1 MRFFVETNELNAGI
15 STVIKALPARTTVNI
30 LEGIYLKAAANT
42 LLMRCSD
49 LSIQIETV
57 IAATVEQEGEIVLP
71 GKLFAEMVR
80 KLTGEMTS
88 FDVKKSTASIE
99 SGRFKTTLQG
109 ENGAD
114 FHTMSSVK
122 AEMTVSIRPDA
133 LKRMVRGCIFAAAQD
148 DSKPILTGALMEV
161 NENGATLVALDGYR
175 LALRRE
181 GAQNTGNQT
190 AIAAAPNMIIP
201 ARSLVEIARVLPD
214 AGEDVSIVFSRT
226 HIMTEIGPTAI
237 TARLMEGEFIKYK
250 QILPESHVTRVRV
263 NRKELMEGIDRVA
276 LMARE
281 SKSNLIKFTIA
292 NSIINITANS
302 EIGRSVEDVEASVM
316 GADIEIAF
324 NARYF
329 TDVLRVLDEEEIF
342 LDMINNISPCV
353 VRPVQGESFYYLI
366 LPVRIFSGM

>member
-1 MRFFVETNELNAGI
+1 MRFFVDTNELNAGL
-15 STVIKALPARTTVNI
+15 SSVIKALPSRTTVSI
-30 LEGIYLKAAANT
+30 LEGIYMKAADNA
-42 LLMRCSD
+42 LLLRCSD
-49 LSIQIETV
+49 LNIQIETL
-57 IAATVEQEGEIVLP
+57 IAATVEEEGAIVLP

-88 FDVKKSTASIE
+88 FDIKKNTASIE

-109 ENGAD
+109 ENGSD
-114 FHTMSSVK
+114 FHAMSNVNR
-122 AEMTVSIRPDA
+122 EMTVTVRPDA

-148 DSKPILTGALMEV
+148 DSKPILTGALLEV
-161 NENGATLVALDGYR
+161 NNGSATLVALDGYR

-181 GAQNTGNQT
+181 ATEGSQGV
-190 AIAAAPNMIIP
+190 PSNMIIP
-201 ARSLVEIARVLPD
+201 ARSLVEIARILPD
-214 AGEDVSIVFSRT
+214 DGESVNMVFSRT
-226 HIMTEIGPTAI
+226 HIMTDIGNTNI

-250 QILPESHVTRVRV
+250 QILPDTHVTRVRV

-292 NSIINITANS
+292 NSLINITANS
-302 EIGRSVEDVEASVM
+302 EIGRSSEEIEASIM
-316 GADIEIAF
+316 GNDIEIAF

-329 TDVLRVLDEEEIF
+329 TDVLRVLDEEDIF
-342 LDMINNISPCV
+342 LDMTNNISPCV
-353 VRPVQGESFYYLI
+353 VRPVQGDSFYYLI

>member
-1 MRFFVETNELNAGI
+1 MRFFVDTNELNAGI
-15 STVIKALPARTTVNI
+15 STVVKALPARTTVSI
-30 LEGIYLKAAANT
+30 LEGIYMKAAGNT
-42 LLMRCSD
+42 LLLRCSD

-57 IAATVEQEGEIVLP
+57 VAATVEEEGTIVLP

-88 FDVKKSTASIE
+88 FDVKKNTASIE

-109 ENGAD
+109 ESGAE
-114 FHTMSSVK
+114 FHTMSSVSRDL
-122 AEMTVSIRPDA
+122 TVTVKPDA

-161 NENGATLVALDGYR
+161 DGNGVTLVALDGYR

-181 GAQNTGNQT
+181 S
-190 AIAAAPNMIIP
+190 AIEAKGEASNMIIP
-201 ARSLVEIARVLPD
+201 ARSLLEIARVLPD
-214 AGEDVSIVFSRT
+214 EGGDVSIVFSRT
-226 HIMTEIGPTAI
+226 HIMTDVGDTNI

-250 QILPESHVTRVRV
+250 QILPDSHATRVRV
-263 NRKELMEGIDRVA
+263 NRKDLLEGIDRVA
-276 LMARE
+276 LMARA
-281 SKSNLIKFTIA
+281 SKSNLIKLTIA
-292 NSIINITANS
+292 DSLVNITANS
-302 EIGRSVEDVEASVM
+302 EIGRSVEDVEASIM
-316 GADIEIAF
+316 GSDIEIAF

-329 TDVLRVLDEEEIF
+329 TDVLRVLDEEEIY
-342 LDMINNISPCV
+342 LDMTNNISPCV